1 MANILKTKGTQA
13 GTIVSKAT
21 ETFPK
26 HLFFKLVLWANIDIT
41 TCPQEVQKPSSFERY
56 ISETVSTKF
65 HFKKA
70 KTTECSPTYSWLPS
84 PIACHEIFKKLAATS
99 FGKCQC
105 LKIGNCANKESN
117 VSQNRFEDFKPFN
130 VTTKSVKIPFFGLD
144 KLFPLH

>member
-1 MANILKTKGTQA
+1 MANILK
-13 GTIVSKAT
+13 SKAT

-41 TCPQEVQKPSSFERY
+41 TCPQEVQKPSSFE
-56 ISETVSTKF
+56 TVSTKF

-70 KTTECSPTYSWLPS
+70 KTTECSPTYHWLPS
-84 PIACHEIFKKLAATS
+84 HIACHEIFKKLAATS

-117 VSQNRFEDFKPFN
+117 V
-130 VTTKSVKIPFFGLD
+130 
-144 KLFPLH
+144 